1 MEKCHCKE
9 KALVSFRKALSS
21 LNKVVKMTEADQ
33 YCIDIMQQSLA
44 VMGLLKSANQMLLQ
58 NHLET
63 CFKEAMSSKDKDKQ
77 LKMIKELLTVNKL
90 ANK

>member
-77 LKMIKELLTVNKL
+77 LKMIKELLMVNKL